1 MEHNDKYIGT
11 GQLVKLFLF
20 LITWGER
27 EDLKCV
33 TIQIIWG
40 KERLFSV
47 QQYIV
52 HSKREVFNGA
62 TIQSTQ

>member
-11 GQLVKLFLF
+11 GQLVKFLF

-52 HSKREVFNGA
+52 HSKREVVNGA
-62 TIQSTQ
+62 TIQSTP